1 MGVSPQLRKTRAAGV
16 PGGVPMPIL
25 SSAER
30 PWNGLLVELY
40 RVADVE
46 MVKSDADHVVTVFLG
61 DPVDLLQRR
70 YGRVVRR
77 TMNAGDVIV
86 TPAGEPKWLQHRE
99 PAELVKLRLAPALVA
114 GVVGDLVANGAPQV
128 QLLDNFGTRD

>member
-1 MGVSPQLRKTRAAGV
+1 MGVSQQPRGTCAAGV

-25 SSAER
+25 SSAAR

-40 RVADVE
+40 RIADVE
-46 MVKSDADHVVTVFLG
+46 MVKSDADDGVTVFLG
-61 DPVDLLQRR
+61 DPIDLLQRR

-99 PAELVKLRLAPALVA
+99 PPSS
-114 GVVGDLVANGAPQV
+114 
-128 QLLDNFGTRD
+128 